1 MMRPV
6 MQEEVAVT
14 LDVGGTWTRTALV
27 NDSGDVIWRNREA
40 TLKGQGT
47 EALVEQLAQ
56 SVRQARDIAA
66 PSIVRGIGLA
76 MAGPLNPRTGVLFA
90 PPNLMEMDGVSLTQ
104 RWGDSMGAP
113 VLVGNDA
120 TLAALGEHHYGAGQG
135 CHTLVYITL
144 STGIGGGIVVD
155 GHLFEGA
162 SGFAGE
168 IGHTR
173 VESNGPECGC
183 GSRGCLEAVASGTG
197 IARQARTR
205 ISRGE
210 ASLLAAEVSPIDAID
225 AIHVFAAAARQDRLA
240 LDIVDRAARGLGVG
254 LLNVLQ
260 LLDPD
265 LIVIGGSVSQ
275 QWHVLVPVVEAHVSD
290 HAMNAHFRD
299 SFKVAISPL
308 GDDAGL
314 LGAAALVWDTI
325 SSLSA
330 YP

>member
-1 MMRPV
+1 MQLG
-6 MQEEVAVT
+6 MQEEVAVA
-14 LDVGGTWTRTALV
+14 LDVGGTWTRTAVV
-27 NDSGDVIWRNREA
+27 NESGNVLWRNREA

-47 EALVEQLAQ
+47 DALVEQLRQ
-56 SVRQARDIAA
+56 SVRQGCEAAA
-66 PSIVRGIGLA
+66 PAGIHGIALG
-76 MAGPLNPRTGVLFA
+76 MAGPLDPQTGVLFA
-90 PPNLMEMDGVSLTQ
+90 PPNLMEMDGVSLTDM
-104 RWGDSMGAP
+104 WGDSMGAP

-120 TLAALGEHHYGAGQG
+120 TLAALGEYHYGAGRG

-155 GHLFEGA
+155 GQLFQGA

-205 ISRGE
+205 IARGE
-210 ASLLAAEVSPIDAID
+210 ASLLAAEVSPIEAID
-225 AIHVFAAAARQDRLA
+225 TVHVFDAAARQDRLA
-240 LDIVDRAARGLGVG
+240 QDIVNKAARGLGVG

-265 LIVIGGSVSQ
+265 LIVLGGSVSQ
-275 QWHVLVPVVEAHVSD
+275 QWPVLAPVVEAHVAE
-290 HAMNAHFRD
+290 HAMNSHFRE
-299 SFKVAISPL
+299 SFKVVVSPL
-308 GDDAGL
+308 GDDVVM

-325 SSLSA
+325 SPLSA

>member
-1 MMRPV
+1 MRPET
-6 MQEEVAVT
+6 QKEVAVA
-14 LDVGGTWTRTALV
+14 LDVGGSWARTAV
-27 NDSGDVIWRNREA
+27 VDESGNVLWRNREA
-40 TLKGQGT
+40 TLRGHGT
-47 EALVEQLAQ
+47 DALIEQLARA
-56 SVRQARDIAA
+56 VRQACEVAA
-66 PSIVRGIGLA
+66 PATVRGIALG
-76 MAGPLNPRTGVLFA
+76 MAGPLDPITGVMFA
-90 PPNLMEMDGVSLTQ
+90 PPNLSEMDGVSLMQ
-104 RWGDSMGAP
+104 RWGDSLGAP

-120 TLAALGEHHYGAGQG
+120 TLAALGEYHYGAGRG
-135 CHTLVYITL
+135 CRTLVYVTL

-155 GHLFEGA
+155 GHLFQGA

-205 ISRGE
+205 IARGE
-210 ASLLAAEVSPIDAID
+210 ASLLAAEVSPTDAIE
-225 AIHVFAAAARQDRLA
+225 AVHVFDAAARQDRMA
-240 LDIVDRAARGLGVG
+240 QDIVDKAARGLGVG

-265 LIVIGGSVSQ
+265 LIVLGGSVSQ
-275 QWHVLVPVVEAHVSD
+275 QWPVLAPVVEAHVAE
-290 HAMNAHFRD
+290 HAMNSHFRE
-299 SFKVAISPL
+299 SFKVAVSPL
-308 GDDAGL
+308 GDDVVM

-325 SSLSA
+325 SPPGV

>member
-1 MMRPV
+1 MRPGV
-6 MQEEVAVT
+6 PEEVAVA

-27 NDSGDVIWRNREA
+27 NESGEVLWRDRQA
-40 TLKGQGT
+40 TLRGQGT
-47 EALVEQLAQ
+47 EALMEQLAQ
-56 SVRQARDIAA
+56 AVRQGCDAAA
-66 PSIVRGIGLA
+66 PAGIRGIALG
-76 MAGPLNPRTGVLFA
+76 MAGPLDPRTGILFA
-90 PPNLMEMDGVSLTQ
+90 PPNLMEMDGISLTQ

-144 STGIGGGIVVD
+144 STGIGGGIVID
-155 GHLFEGA
+155 GQLFQGA

-168 IGHTR
+168 VGHTR

-205 ISRGE
+205 IARGE
-210 ASLLAAEVSPIDAID
+210 ASLLAAEISPIDAIEPVD
-225 AIHVFAAAARQDRLA
+225 VFNAAARQDRLA
-240 LDIVDRAARGLGVG
+240 QDIVDKAARGLGVG
-254 LLNVLQ
+254 LLNVMQ

-265 LIVIGGSVSQ
+265 LIVLGGSVSQ
-275 QWHVLVPVVEAHVSD
+275 QWPVLAPVVEVHVAE
-290 HAMNAHFRD
+290 HAMNSHFRE
-299 SFKVAISPL
+299 SFKVAVSPL
-308 GDDAGL
+308 GDDVVM

-325 SSLSA
+325 SAPSA

>member
-1 MMRPV
+1 MRPAIHK
-6 MQEEVAVT
+6 EVAVA
-14 LDVGGTWTRTALV
+14 LDVGGTWARTAVVDEYGNVL
-27 NDSGDVIWRNREA
+27 WRDREA
-40 TLKGQGT
+40 TLRGQGT
-47 EALVEQLAQ
+47 EALIEQL
-56 SVRQARDIAA
+56 SRCVRQAREAAA
-66 PSIVRGIGLA
+66 PATVRGIALG
-76 MAGPLNPRTGVLFA
+76 MAGPLDPITGLMFA
-90 PPNLMEMDGVSLTQ
+90 PPNLSEMDGVSLTQ
-104 RWGDSMGAP
+104 RWGDSLGAP

-120 TLAALGEHHYGAGQG
+120 TLAALGEHHYGTGQG

-155 GHLFEGA
+155 GQLFQGA

-205 ISRGE
+205 IARGE
-210 ASLLAAEVSPIDAID
+210 ASLLASEVPTDDIEAV
-225 AIHVFAAAARQDRLA
+225 HVFNAAARQDRLA
-240 LDIVDRAARGLGVG
+240 RDIVDKAARGLGVG

-265 LIVIGGSVSQ
+265 LIVLGGSVSQ
-275 QWHVLVPVVEAHVSD
+275 QWPVLAPVVEAHVAE
-290 HAMNAHFRD
+290 HAMNAHFRE
-299 SFKVAISPL
+299 SFRVAVSPL
-308 GDDAGL
+308 GDDIVM

-325 SSLSA
+325 SPRNA